1 MIITALYMKR
11 IIIMISALL
20 LIFGS
25 VFATITIDNTNG
37 ISNDYAVF
45 DGSSYIEMGTDIFSN
60 RFGVDGSFCMGFW
73 YNPNNNSVDT
83 ENLFS
88 VTPTGNGLL
97 SMTTEQ
103 YIFTTDLISE
113 TGTGTFYYDY
123 ETSHIIDDWVFVVMS
138 FDGTKDK
145 VYLYIDGV
153 ENTTD
158 YYDMSDLGV
167 LGNMTMGAVWSSKNS
182 VYESFYTGYIDDVFM
197 MNEYLDSSE
206 VGNLYNNIKNNGL
219 FMYDLYNTSNFI
231 YFNDFENRSISG
243 EPTIENGMFTN
254 LLEDTGNGISNFFM
268 ALFEPL
274 MYFLLVIGVIGGL
287 TIFFKGI
294 SSRFNK

>member
-1 MIITALYMKR
+1 MKR
-11 IIIMISALL
+11 IIIIVGAIF

-25 VFATITIDNTNG
+25 VFATTTIDNTNG

-73 YNPNNNSVDT
+73 YNPNSNSVDT

-88 VTPTGNGLL
+88 ITPTGNGVL
-97 SMTTEQ
+97 SITTEP
-103 YIFTTDLISE
+103 YMFTTDLTSE

-123 ETSHIIDDWVFVVMS
+123 ETSYIIDDWVFVVMS
-138 FDGTKDK
+138 FDGTRDE

-197 MNEYLDSSE
+197 MNEYLNSSE
-206 VGNLYNNIKNNGL
+206 VSILYNNIKNNGL

-231 YFNDFENRSISG
+231 YFNDFENRSISE
-243 EPTIENGMFTN
+243 EPTIEDGMFTN

-274 MYFLLVIGVIGGL
+274 MYFLLVIGVISGL
-287 TIFFKGI
+287 TIFFKDI